1 MTKWTTAVASAALVI
16 FSAAAQAAPITVQ
29 NITWDPEAAGDFSAN
44 GAPTRQWFQSGLA
57 FPTTTPVSAVALN
70 PANLN
75 TLVGTYIT
83 GAGLINPL
91 NGLEPINYS
100 ATHELTFTYGGILIT
115 GLSFNVLG
123 QPVFSYDISN
133 SFFNVFSDSS
143 NDYRANLLGGLDH
156 QVKAGNT
163 TFATPFLTGRFTDF
177 ATPTTTL
184 IPGTN
189 GSLSGFG
196 SGVIEVLG
204 GAAFLNFNTNTFPDG
219 DLSFTSSQTIRAGA
233 TISTIGSSEIVG
245 DTIAIP
251 EPSSLALVGLALL
264 AVGAGL
270 RRKA

>member
-29 NITWDPEAAGDFSAN
+29 GITWDPEAAGDFSAN

-57 FPTTTPVSAVALN
+57 FPTTTPVTAVALN
-70 PANLN
+70 PLGLAS
-75 TLVGTYIT
+75 LVGTYIT

-91 NGLEPINYS
+91 NGQLPNNYS

-115 GLSFNVLG
+115 GLSFVG
-123 QPVFSYDISN
+123 TVPVFTYNFSN

-143 NDYRANLLGGLDH
+143 KDYSANLLGGLDH
-156 QVKAGNT
+156 QVTAGNT
-163 TFATPFLTGRFTDF
+163 TFATPFLTGRFTAFDAF
-177 ATPTTTL
+177 TTL
-184 IPGTN
+184 IPGTGGQSLF
-189 GSLSGFG
+189 GSG

-204 GAAFLNFNTNTFPDG
+204 GAAFDNFNTDTFPNG
-219 DLSFTSSQTIRAGA
+219 DLSFSSSQTIQSGS

-245 DTIAIP
+245 ATIAIP

-264 AVGAGL
+264 AVGAGM